1 MFVLFNDAVNNTD
14 CIASDGGMI
23 SEQWIAKGLEGSV
36 A

>member
-14 CIASDGGMI
+14 CIALDGGMS